1 MAAPIESICTL
12 LRVARA
18 FGWSKGLNTAS
29 YLSVERGEDRIAF
42 AVDSDGRISV
52 SYNSGTN
59 FATIE
64 PLRAIDLL
72 S

>member
-1 MAAPIESICTL
+1 MAAPVESIMTI

-18 FGWSKGLNTAS
+18 FGWTRGLHTAT

-42 AVDSDGRISV
+42 AVDSDGTITV
-52 SYNSGTN
+52 SGGSGTN

-72 S
+72 V